1 MESQM
6 IKFLLNHGADP
17 HIEDAEGL
25 DCCDKGRM
33 NRRYAKICTFHDN
46 KCKINKELR

>member
-6 IKFLLNHGADP
+6 IKFLLYHVANP
-17 HIEDAEGL
+17 HIEDKEGK

-33 NRRYAKICTFHDN
+33 IRRYEKIKVF
-46 KCKINKELR
+46 